1 MSPVMTTSIILLV
14 RNKFTDLVELTE
26 VDFEEGQQQDDA
38 AVGMQRIMLI
48 TSVND
53 VTNVFVVFNVKAEA
67 LSQVNH

>member
-1 MSPVMTTSIILLV
+1 MTTSIILFV
-14 RNKFTDLVELTE
+14 GNQFTDLVELTE

-38 AVGMQRIMLI
+38 AVGMQCVVLL

-53 VTNVFVVFNVKAEA
+53 VTDVFVVFNIEADA